1 MATPKLNSGRIPITL
16 AGKDHYLEPSL
27 EACLEISQT
36 AGGIQGAVQRLHQLN
51 FETICAVIGAGIR
64 INGQAL
70 NGRQREELLPKS
82 IYEAGLIGIAAIAI
96 DFCHVVANGGRL
108 PSDDE
113 GEDDDDQDGEDGDES
128 PLESATES
136 ST

>member
-1 MATPKLNSGRIPITL
+1 MNGGRIPITL
-16 AGKDHYLEPSL
+16 AGKEHVLEPTL
-27 EACLEISQT
+27 EACIEISQT
-36 AGGIQGAVQRLHQLN
+36 AGGIQGAVQRLNQLN

-64 INGQAL
+64 IDGKGL

-82 IYEAGLIGIAAIAI
+82 IYETGLIAVAATAI

-108 PSDDE
+108 PSDDP
-113 GEDDDDQDGEDGDES
+113 DDEVEDGDEG
-128 PLESATES
+128 PLGSATAS